1 MPLLPVKLTKSK
13 GKVGADSKKMKTP
26 PENGTQR
33 TQRGRASL
41 LPTHVS
47 LSLQRCQH
55 GWRVDRCTPG
65 RSDALMPLDAKFM
78 PVLL

>member
-13 GKVGADSKKMKTP
+13 REVGEDSKKKKIPQKTEHREP
-26 PENGTQR
+26 
-33 TQRGRASL
+33 RGGR
-41 LPTHVS
+41 PHYPRHVS
-47 LSLQRCQH
+47 LSLQRCQR

-65 RSDALMPLDAKFM
+65 RSDALTLPDAKFM